1 MKAWAKNL
9 DLKKVKMLPDA
20 NLEFTKAMNM
30 ITDRSSAGMGQ
41 RSKRYSIYVKNKV
54 IEKMFVD
61 EDGKFEVSDSNTMIS
76 FLKSQK

>member
-1 MKAWAKNL
+1 
-9 DLKKVKMLPDA
+9 
-20 NLEFTKAMNM
+20 MNM

>member
-1 MKAWAKNL
+1 
-9 DLKKVKMLPDA
+9 MLPDA